1 MSGYYHTFTRSYAYG
16 QSYPSL
22 IDPTKSWTPID
33 VSKLYLDSSA
43 DPPEP
48 STYAYGKQYGNC
60 FDFSPN
66 RGIVERIFRYIFCL
80 G

>member
-1 MSGYYHTFTRSYAYG
+1 MSGYYHTATGSYAYG

-33 VSKLYLDSSA
+33 VSRLYLDPSA

-48 STYAYGKQYGNC
+48 PTYMHGEQYRDC
-60 FDFSPN
+60 FDLSPN
-66 RGIVERIFRYIFCL
+66 RGIVERIFRWICCL